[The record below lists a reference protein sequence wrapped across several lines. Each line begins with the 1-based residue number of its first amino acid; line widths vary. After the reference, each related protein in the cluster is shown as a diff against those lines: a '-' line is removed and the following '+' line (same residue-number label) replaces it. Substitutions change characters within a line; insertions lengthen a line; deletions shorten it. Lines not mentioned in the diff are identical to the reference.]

1 MSQVTTITC
10 FRFNSFA
17 DKFWALS
24 MMQLAHRQLSNIE
37 GNTFYKLMG
46 TGKGD
51 SFNAFPDFST
61 YILLQV
67 WRNEDDARAF
77 FARSQILCHYRK
89 RACEVWT
96 TYMVNTSSHGR
107 WSGGTPFEARD
118 SLRPSGPVIAIT
130 RATIKWQKLF
140 AFWRYVPVSQKDLKV
155 NIGLVY
161 TKGMGE
167 VPILQM
173 ATYSIWQDEASLRR
187 FAYESEH
194 HRVAIAKTKALKWYK
209 EELFAR
215 FQPIR
220 SEGTWKGHRPLEG
233 ML

>member
-24 MMQLAHRQLSNIE
+24 MMQLAHSHLGSIK

-46 TGKGD
+46 TGTGS

-67 WRNEDDARAF
+67 WLSEDDAKTF
-77 FARSQILCHYRK
+77 FARSQIVERYRK
-89 RACEVWT
+89 RASEVWT
-96 TYMVNTSSHGR
+96 TYMVNISSHGR
-107 WSGGTPFEARD
+107 WSGVNPFEPTD
-118 SLRPSGPVIAIT
+118 SLEPSGPVIAIT

-155 NIGLVY
+155 NTGLVY

-187 FAYESEH
+187 FAYESKH

-220 SEGTWKGHRPLEG
+220 SEGTWEGRRPLEA

>member
-24 MMQLAHRQLSNIE
+24 MMQLAHRQLSSIE
-37 GNTFYKLMG
+37 GSTFYKLMG
-46 TGKGD
+46 TGRGD

-67 WRNEDDARAF
+67 WQSEHVAMGF
-77 FARSQILCHYRK
+77 FARSPIVDRYRK
-89 RACEVWT
+89 RASEVWT
-96 TYMVNTSSHGR
+96 TYMVNLSSHGL
-107 WSGGTPFEARD
+107 WSGVNPFEPTPRD
-118 SLRPSGPVIAIT
+118 KSAGPVIAIT
-130 RATIKWQKLF
+130 RATIKWQKLLD
-140 AFWRYVPVSQKDLKV
+140 FWGYVPVSQKDLKA
-155 NIGLVY
+155 NGGLVY
-161 TKGMGE
+161 TKDMGE
-167 VPILQM
+167 VPIVHM
-173 ATYSIWQDEASLRR
+173 ATYSVWEDAASLRR

-215 FQPIR
+215 FQPIC
-220 SEGTWKGHRPLEG
+220 SEGTWEGRSPLEG

>member
-1 MSQVTTITC
+1 MSQVTTITR

-24 MMQLAHRQLSNIE
+24 MMQLAQSHLASVA

-46 TGKGD
+46 TGRGD
-51 SFNAFPDFST
+51 SFNAFPDFSI

-67 WRNEDDARAF
+67 WRSEDHAKAF
-77 FARSQILCHYRK
+77 FAGSQILDRYRK
-89 RACEVWT
+89 RSSEIWT
-96 TYMVNTSSHGR
+96 TYMVNISSHGR
-107 WSGGTPFEARD
+107 WSGGNPFEARD
-118 SLRPSGPVIAIT
+118 NIKSSGPVIAIT
-130 RATIKWQKLF
+130 RATIKWQKLLD
-140 AFWRYVPVSQKDLKV
+140 FWRYVPVSQKDLKS
-155 NIGLVY
+155 NSGLVY

-173 ATYSIWQDEASLRR
+173 ATYSIWEDEASLRR

-215 FQPIR
+215 FRPIL
-220 SEGTWKGHRPLEG
+220 SEGTWGGRCPLEG

>member
-10 FRFNSFA
+10 FRFNRFA

-46 TGKGD
+46 TGRGD

-67 WRNEDDARAF
+67 WRNEDDAKAF
-77 FARSQILCHYRK
+77 FARSQIVDRYRE
-89 RACEVWT
+89 RASEVWT
-96 TYMVNTSSHGR
+96 TYMVNVSSHGL
-107 WSGGTPFEARD
+107 WSGVNPFEPTP
-118 SLRPSGPVIAIT
+118 SSEPSGPVIAVT
-130 RATIKWQKLF
+130 RATIKWQKLLD
-140 AFWRYVPVSQKDLKV
+140 FWRYVPVSQKDLKS
-155 NIGLVY
+155 NSGLVY

-167 VPILQM
+167 LPIVQM
-173 ATYSIWQDEASLRR
+173 ATYSVWADEASLRR

-194 HRVAIAKTKALKWYK
+194 HRVAIAKTKTLKWYR

-220 SEGTWKGHRPLEG
+220 SEGTWEGRRPLEH
-233 ML
+233 LL